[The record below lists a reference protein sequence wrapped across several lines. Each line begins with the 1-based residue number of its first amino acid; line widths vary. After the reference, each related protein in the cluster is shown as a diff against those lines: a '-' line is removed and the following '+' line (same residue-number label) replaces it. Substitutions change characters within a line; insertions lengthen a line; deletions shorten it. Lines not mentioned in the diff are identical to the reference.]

1 VIQVEDLC
9 VSLGGVEVLED
20 VSLSVDRGELVGLI
34 GPNGAGK
41 TTLLRAVY
49 GALEPDGGRVRLDG
63 EPVAEMDSARA
74 SRLVATVPQ
83 DGHVGF
89 EFSVEAVVEMGR
101 TPHRSRLDWSEGG
114 DAVEAA
120 LERTETASLRDRRVD
135 EISGGERQRV
145 LLARALAQETPAL
158 VLDEPTA
165 SLDINH
171 QVAVLELVA
180 DLVADGRAVIAA
192 IHDLDLAA
200 RYCDRLCLLGDG
212 TVQSVG
218 SPAAVLDDEELGE
231 TFDTTAAVTH
241 NPITGTPTVAA
252 VEGRP
257 DRKCHVHVVGGGRT
271 GARVVGALW
280 RAGFTVSVGLLGDGD
295 AAADVADR
303 LGCRTVTAPPFDRPD
318 DRRRAAER
326 FAARADV
333 LVDTG
338 GPGSEEMRAACR
350 RHPRVVD
357 APDAASRPRLTEA
370 VLAARTGP
378 SVSGDEHRKRE
389 T

>member
-9 VSLGGVEVLED
+9 VSLGGVEILGD

-34 GPNGAGK
+34 GPNGVGK
-41 TTLLRAVY
+41 TTLLRAVN
-49 GALEPDGGRVRLDG
+49 GALEPDAGAVRLDG
-63 EPVAEMDSARA
+63 EPVSTMDSARA

-83 DGHVGF
+83 DGRVGF

-101 TPHRSRLDWSEGG
+101 TPHRSRLDWSEGS
-114 DAVEAA
+114 DAVETA

-192 IHDLDLAA
+192 IHDLNLAA

-212 TVQSVG
+212 GVQRVG
-218 SPAAVLDDEELGE
+218 APAAVLDDETLGE

-241 NPITGTPTVAA
+241 SPITGTPTVAA
-252 VEGRP
+252 VEERP
-257 DRKCHVHVVGGGRT
+257 ERECHVHVVGGGRA
-271 GARVVGALW
+271 GAQVVGALW

-295 AAADVADR
+295 VAADIAED
-303 LGCRTVTAPPFDRPD
+303 LDCRAVTASPFDRPD

-326 FAARADV
+326 LAARADV

-338 GPGSEEMRAACR
+338 GPASQEMESACQ

-357 APDAASRPRLTEA
+357 APETVTESRLTEA
-370 VLAARTGP
+370 VLAARTERVA
-378 SVSGDEHRKRE
+378 SVDEHRKRE

>member
-1 VIQVEDLC
+1 VIRVEDLR
-9 VSLGGVEVLED
+9 VRLGGIEVLED
-20 VSLSVDRGELVGLI
+20 VSLSVDRGELVGAI

-41 TTLLRAVY
+41 TTLLRAIY
-49 GALEPDGGRVRLDG
+49 GALEPDGGTVRLDG
-63 EPVAEMDSARA
+63 EPVGAMDSAHA
-74 SRLVATVPQ
+74 SRLVAAVPQ

-135 EISGGERQRV
+135 KISGGERQRV

-192 IHDLDLAA
+192 IHDLNLAA

-212 TVQSVG
+212 GVQSVG

-241 NPITGTPTVAA
+241 NWITGTPTVAA

-257 DRKCHVHVVGGGRT
+257 ERDCHVHVVGGGRT

-295 AAADVADR
+295 AAADVADQ
-303 LGCRTVTAPPFDRPD
+303 LGCRAVTAAPFGRPVE
-318 DRRRAAER
+318 RGRAAER
-326 FAARADV
+326 LAARADV

-338 GPGSEEMRAACR
+338 GPGSEEMRAACQ

-357 APDAASRPRLTEA
+357 DPVAASESRLAEA
-370 VLAARTGP
+370 VLAASAGR
-378 SVSGDEHRKRE
+378 SVSADD
-389 T
+389 